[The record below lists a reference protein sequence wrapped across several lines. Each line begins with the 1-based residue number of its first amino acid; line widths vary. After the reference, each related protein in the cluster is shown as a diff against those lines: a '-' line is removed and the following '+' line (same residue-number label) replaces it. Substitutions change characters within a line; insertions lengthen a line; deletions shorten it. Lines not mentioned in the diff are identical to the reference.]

1 MKDKCKMN
9 KADISIIT
17 PVYKGNKYLSNLV
30 KYIEKSVKNI
40 NEYQVEWLLV
50 NDFPEEAVK
59 KPESHIENLKVRVIN
74 NKRNL
79 GIQQARI
86 NGIKQ
91 CAGTYILLLDQDDRI
106 SKDSLK
112 IHLKNLIKADVSVT
126 NGYVENEDKTLKKIF
141 STKSQ
146 IKCAANINYYFY
158 IGDIIVSPGMAMIK
172 KDAVPSIWLEKTL
185 ATNGADDWL
194 LWTLLLAQNKKFE
207 VSFATTYVHT
217 DTGANTSK
225 NKAKMWES
233 TEEALEI
240 FRTNVYAYDKL
251 CRVFER
257 RIELIKGFQLE
268 NKNKLSLYLQN
279 IDIAWYVLNYKGI
292 KKYLFK

>member
-1 MKDKCKMN
+1 MN
-9 KADISIIT
+9 KTDISIIT

-30 KYIEKSVKNI
+30 KYIEESVKNI
-40 NEYQVEWLLV
+40 DKYQVEWLLV
-50 NDFPEEAVK
+50 NDFPEEKVE
-59 KPESHIENLKVRVIN
+59 KPESHIENLKIRVIN

-91 CAGTYILLLDQDDRI
+91 CTGIYILLLDQDDKI
-106 SKDSLK
+106 SKDSLQV
-112 IHLKNLIKADVSVT
+112 HLKNLISADVSVT
-126 NGYVENEDKTLKKIF
+126 NGYVETEDKTLKRIF
-141 STKSQ
+141 ATKSQ
-146 IKCAANINYYFY
+146 IKCTANINYYFY
-158 IGDIIVSPGMAMIK
+158 IGDIIVSPGMVMIK
-172 KDAVPSIWLEKTL
+172 KDAIPKVWLEETL
-185 ATNGADDWL
+185 TTNGADDWL
-194 LWTLLLAQNKKFE
+194 LWTLLLAQNKKFS
-207 VSFATTYVHT
+207 VSFASTYVHS
-217 DTGANTSK
+217 DTGNNTSK

-240 FRTNVYAYDKL
+240 FRTNIPAYDKL
-251 CRVFER
+251 CRIFER
-257 RIELIKGFQLE
+257 RIKLIKGFQLE